1 MTSRGIAVPMAN
13 GNVMMLPL
21 PEEADEVDGGNG
33 TSGNLAG
40 MVKPMSF
47 VCLFHKESQQ

>member
-1 MTSRGIAVPMAN
+1 MPMAN

-40 MVKPMSF
+40 MVKYMSMSF

>member
-1 MTSRGIAVPMAN
+1 MPMAN

-47 VCLFHKESQQ
+47 VCLFHKELQQ